1 MVVELHVKFLSV
13 ELVELL
19 SRQVEVVYKTDEVW
33 VIGSLIYIP
42 RLPVINYLVVVPVW
56 AVGTSFNNFSAFCD
70 KRVDLAEV
78 VDLN

>member
-1 MVVELHVKFLSV
+1 MVVELHVKVLSV

-19 SRQVEVVYKTDEVW
+19 SRQVEVVYKTDQVW

-56 AVGTSFNNFSAFCD
+56 VVLFNNSLGTKFSAFCD
-70 KRVDLAEV
+70 KRVS
-78 VDLN
+78 